1 MTTPTISILMPAR
14 NCEKYIADAI
24 DSLIGQTFSDWE
36 LIVADDGS
44 TDSTR
49 DIIDRYDDPRIHRA
63 HNDTRLG
70 VVHTRNKLLSFAR
83 GDLVTWLDADDISYN
98 VRLERLVEV
107 FNQAPELDLC
117 GSNASRRYKF
127 SGELFVTNYPLTHD
141 QIRQTIE
148 QRRIVPFSGPS
159 VAFRREILKNIP
171 NYRPFFNRG
180 GGDPDF
186 LLRVSE
192 QYQVGNVSDVL
203 YEYRYTRNST
213 SRTFTED
220 YYYRPYLQDIIFFLA
235 DQRAQYAGVD
245 GLMDG
250 GNNQEFLEFMET
262 LRRRF
267 ERDRSII
274 YRKACQNKINNQDYT
289 FAFLDAVQAVQ
300 ANPLKFNN
308 YLLFPQTLGS
318 LIKVLFRVAKQRNR
332 PKCSIISSEH

>member
-49 DIIDRYDDPRIHRA
+49 DIIDRYDEPRIHRA
-63 HNDTRLG
+63 HNDMRLG
-70 VVHTRNKLLSFAR
+70 VVHTRNKLLSLAR
-83 GDLVTWLDADDISYN
+83 GDLVTWLDADDISWN
-98 VRLERLVEV
+98 GRLERLVEV
-107 FNQAPELDLC
+107 FNQEPDLDLC
-117 GSNASRRYKF
+117 GSNAIRRYKF
-127 SGELFVTNYPLTHD
+127 SGDLLVTNHPLTHEE
-141 QIRQTIE
+141 IRRTIE

-159 VAFRREILKNIP
+159 VAFRREILNNIP
-171 NYRPFFNRG
+171 NFRPFFNRG

-192 QYQVGNVSDVL
+192 KYRVGNVPDVL

-220 YYYRPYLQDIIFFLA
+220 YYYRPYLQEILFFLA
-235 DQRAQYAGVD
+235 DQRSRYAGVD

-250 GNNQEFLEFMET
+250 GNQDEFLEFMES
-262 LRRRF
+262 LRQRF
-267 ERDRSII
+267 ESDRSII
-274 YRKACQNKINNQDYT
+274 YRKACQNKISNQDYA
-289 FAFLDAVQAVQ
+289 FAFLNAAQAVRSS
-300 ANPLKFNN
+300 PLNFDN
-308 YLLFPQTLGS
+308 YLLFPRTAGS
-318 LIKVLFRVAKQRNR
+318 LIKVLFRAIQR
-332 PKCSIISSEH
+332 SIGIGKWHHVTLQ